1 MSTTPSGKPT
11 RLLLLAVL
19 HAAGHDHAD
28 VLEVLAEHLVEV
40 VGDLLRVPPA
50 VAPHPPDLLRV
61 LEDRVGVV
69 GAAEDLTVDVPGA
82 LGGEERHERR
92 VERGVLLRWRLLP
105 GPLEEARSHAGGAG
119 GG

>member
-40 VGDLLRVPPA
+40 VGDLLRLPTA
-50 VAPHPPDLLRV
+50 VAPHPRDLLRV
-61 LEDRVGVV
+61 LKDRVGVV
-69 GAAEDLTVDVPGA
+69 GAAENLAVDVAGA
-82 LGGEERHERR
+82 LGGEERDKRGVERR
-92 VERGVLLRWRLLP
+92 ILLRRWLLAR
-105 GPLEEARSHAGGAG
+105 PLEQARGHAGGAG
-119 GG
+119 